1 MLRQLTLGLTALSI
15 IAAPAAALAQSRDEV
30 RDSRRDL
37 REEQRDLRDAQRYGD
52 RRDVREQRRDVRE
65 ARQELREDRRDYQR
79 QRDWRRDT
87 NWQSGYRSW
96 NRYDYNRPDP
106 RYGAYYADRYYRE
119 GNYQT
124 RRLSYNDRIY
134 RGQDGR
140 YYCRRND
147 GSTGLVIGAIG
158 GGVLG
163 NAIAPGGSKTLG
175 AVIGG
180 GLGALLGQQIQRDGA
195 RCQ

>member
-1 MLRQLTLGLTALSI
+1 MFRHITLGLTALSI
-15 IAAPAAALAQSRDEV
+15 VVAPASVSAQSRGEV
-30 RDSRRDL
+30 RRD
-37 REEQRDLRDAQRYGD
+37 RQDVRQEQQELRDAQRYGS
-52 RRDVREQRRDVRE
+52 RRDVKEQRRDVKQ
-65 ARQELREDRRDYQR
+65 ARQELREDRRDYRQNR
-79 QRDWRRDT
+79 SWQRDT
-87 NWQSGYRSW
+87 QWQSQYQTW

-106 RYGAYYADRYYRE
+106 RYGGYYADRYYRD
-119 GNYQT
+119 GNYST
-124 RRLSYNDRIY
+124 RRLSYNDRVY

-147 GSTGLVIGAIG
+147 GTTGLVIGALG

-180 GLGALLGQQIQRDGA
+180 GLGALLGQQIARDGA
-195 RCQ
+195 SCR